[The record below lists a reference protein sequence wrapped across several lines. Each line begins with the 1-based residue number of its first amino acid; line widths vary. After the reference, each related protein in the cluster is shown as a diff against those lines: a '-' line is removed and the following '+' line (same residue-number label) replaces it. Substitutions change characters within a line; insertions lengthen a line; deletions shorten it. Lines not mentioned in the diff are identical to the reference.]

1 MTPDPSEH
9 ASILFVDPSR
19 NDDVLASLRSR
30 FEVVEAPA
38 AVTAI
43 RLLKLVRPSAI
54 VTELTLP
61 DGDGVSICHEAK
73 KQQEPAAVLVTT
85 ATASD
90 VPDALIAGCDSVL
103 LKPFPPNLLHA
114 RLARLLRQRAR
125 RVQQNVWLQN
135 QKLAHLKERFEGL
148 QTGTNRIW
156 PDTHCPSCGQG
167 DAVSFD
173 ATSHRRWWFACLK
186 CRHVW
191 IAKRGGVGDGD
202 DRRRR
207 YPKRT
212 SYRFVVPSSCPT

>member
-1 MTPDPSEH
+1 MTPNPSEH
-9 ASILFVDPSR
+9 VSILFVDPSR
-19 NDDVLASLRSR
+19 EDDVVASLRSR
-30 FEVVEAPA
+30 FAVVEAP
-38 AVTAI
+38 TAI
-43 RLLKLVRPSAI
+43 AAIRSLKLVRPSAV

-61 DGDGVSICHEAK
+61 DGDGVTICREAK
-73 KQQEPAAVLVTT
+73 QQPETGAVLVTT
-85 ATASD
+85 ATASG

-156 PDTHCPSCGQG
+156 SETHCPSCGRG

-173 ATSHRRWWFACLK
+173 ATSHRRMWFACLG

-191 IAKRGGVGDGD
+191 IAKPQGR
-202 DRRRR
+202 
-207 YPKRT
+207 
-212 SYRFVVPSSCPT
+212 